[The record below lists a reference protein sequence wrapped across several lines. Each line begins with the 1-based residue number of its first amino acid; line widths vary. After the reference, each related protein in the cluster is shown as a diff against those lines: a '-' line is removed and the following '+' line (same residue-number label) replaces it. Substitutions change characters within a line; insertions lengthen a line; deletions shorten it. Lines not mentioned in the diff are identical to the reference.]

1 MAIKVGDK
9 LPSTTFYVMSSEGP
23 KPRTTDEVFKGK
35 TVALFAVPGAY
46 TPTCTNTH
54 LPSFAKNADA
64 MKAKGVDAV
73 AVTAVNDPFVL
84 AHWVKSGGAD
94 GKIEALGD
102 GNAQFAKAI
111 GMDFDGSGR
120 GLGTRSKRYSMLVQD
135 GVVKKLNA
143 EEQPG
148 QCTVS
153 SGDEILKQ
161 L

>member
-9 LPSTTFYVMSSEGP
+9 VPNTTFYVMTSEGP
-23 KPRTTDEVFKGK
+23 KAKSTDEVFKGK
-35 TVALFAVPGAY
+35 KVALFAVPGAY
-46 TPTCTNTH
+46 TPTCSNVH

-64 MKAKGVDAV
+64 IKAKGVSSIV
-73 AVTAVNDPFVL
+73 VTAVNDPFVL
-84 AHWVKSGGAD
+84 SHWVKSGGAE
-94 GKIEALGD
+94 GKVEALSD

-120 GLGTRSKRYSMLVQD
+120 GLGTRSKRYSMLVDD
-135 GVVKKLNA
+135 GVVKTLNA
-143 EEQPG
+143 EEQAG